1 MSNPTIATKLTSF
14 IKGIFGRKDPVVTTV
29 PEQPEKKDEA
39 PASETTAQ
47 ESAEV
52 EITSEV
58 SPEQEKPTEEKDEEK
73 AEAEVEGKAEESV
86 ESAEPVEPSESSEA
100 AQEKTEPVV
109 EATAATETPDTEAAE
124 AAKLV
129 EEPREE
135 PSTPATADLAEDGS
149 ALAEELSAAEA
160 HTTVASDGVLEKVR
174 KGNAPA
180 VEDLAVPTYDELTLP
195 SIRARLRKL
204 TIEQVRDL
212 RAYEVA
218 HQGRPEFIKMYDN
231 RIAKLEAE
239 AGA

>member
-52 EITSEV
+52 ETTPEA
-58 SPEQEKPTEEKDEEK
+58 SPEQEKPTEEKTEAEEK
-73 AEAEVEGKAEESV
+73 P
-86 ESAEPVEPSESSEA
+86 EPVTEA
-100 AQEKTEPVV
+100 SAP
-109 EATAATETPDTEAAE
+109 TETPAPEKDSTGTTEAPE

-135 PSTPATADLAEDGS
+135 PSAPATADLAEDGS
-149 ALAEELSAAEA
+149 ALAEELNAAEA
-160 HTTVASDGVLEKVR
+160 HTTVASDEVLEKVR

-239 AGA
+239 TGA

>member
-73 AEAEVEGKAEESV
+73 AEAEVEGKAEES
-86 ESAEPVEPSESSEA
+86 AEPVEPFESSEA

-129 EEPREE
+129 EEPREG

-160 HTTVASDGVLEKVR
+160 HTTVASDEVLDKVR